1 MLGWVLR
8 WLSARDVVKAINS
21 AQAVIQFRAD
31 GVIEDANPIFLQL
44 MNYTLSEIKGQHHRI
59 FVDPAEAR
67 QPDYQAFWNRLR
79 AGTAQTA
86 QFKRLAK
93 GGKEVWIQASYV
105 PVFSRGKVCRI
116 IKFATDVTA
125 QVMAQA
131 DMQGQIEAIGRA
143 QAVIEFDLDGRI
155 LTANDNFLRLM
166 DYRLAEVQG
175 QHHRLFVAANEASC
189 SQYAAFWEALRRGE
203 YQTAEFRRLAKGGRE
218 VWIHATYNPICTP
231 DGRVVKVIKYASDIT
246 EEVAQRAQFKL
257 LSLVVDQTD
266 NAVLVCGADLRVLY
280 VNQGF
285 ERLTAYR
292 QSDVLGKDVATLL
305 TGKQT
310 DPVELKS
317 LQDAMRK
324 QQAYVGELLNTSR
337 DGRDYWVSVAINP
350 VFSASGSL
358 THQVMVLSNIS
369 HTKEREQEFTKR
381 FVAIGRTNAVCEW
394 DLAGRLVEAN
404 AYLIEHLQEP
414 NFAALQA
421 RSRLLPE
428 IIGTDLFARLLAGEQ
443 VNGEF
448 RMYRA
453 DGSEVLM
460 NGTACPITNA
470 VGEVRHIVSYG
481 VDVTSKIEAERVTD
495 QEMSQV
501 IASSE
506 KIRVIIEVINQISSQ
521 TNLLALNAAIE
532 AARAGEQGRG
542 FAVVADEVRK
552 LALQSSES
560 ATEISALVAESI
572 ERIRNLEISLRR
584 LSGSD

>member
-1 MLGWVLR
+1 MLGSILR

-59 FVDPAEAR
+59 FVDPAEAS
-67 QPDYQAFWNRLR
+67 QSDYQAFWNRLR

-105 PVFSRGKVCRI
+105 PVVSQGKVCRI

-131 DMQGQIEAIGRA
+131 DMQGQIEAISRA

-175 QHHRLFVAANEASC
+175 QQHRMFVAASEAS
-189 SQYAAFWEALRRGE
+189 STQYAAFWEALRRGE

-231 DGRVVKVIKYASDIT
+231 DGRVIKVIKYASDIT

-266 NAVLVCGADLRVLY
+266 NAVLVCGADQRVLY
-280 VNQGF
+280 VNHGF

-292 QSDVLGKDVATLL
+292 QADVLGKDVATLL
-305 TGKQT
+305 SGKQT

-350 VFSASGSL
+350 VLSASGGL
-358 THQVMVLSNIS
+358 THQVVVLSDIS
-369 HTKEREQEFTKR
+369 HTKAREQEFAKR

-404 AYLIEHLQEP
+404 AYLIEHLQESD
-414 NFAALQA
+414 FKTLQA

-428 IIGTDLFARLLAGEQ
+428 IIGADLFARLLAGEQ
-443 VNGEF
+443 INGEF
-448 RMYRA
+448 RMYRS
-453 DGSEVLM
+453 DGTEVLM
-460 NGTACPITNA
+460 NGTACPITDA
-470 VGEVRHIVSYG
+470 VGEIKHIVSYG

-572 ERIRNLEISLRR
+572 ERIHNLETSLRR

>member
-1 MLGWVLR
+1 
-8 WLSARDVVKAINS
+8 
-21 AQAVIQFRAD
+21 
-31 GVIEDANPIFLQL
+31 
-44 MNYTLSEIKGQHHRI
+44 
-59 FVDPAEAR
+59 
-67 QPDYQAFWNRLR
+67 
-79 AGTAQTA
+79 
-86 QFKRLAK
+86 
-93 GGKEVWIQASYV
+93 
-105 PVFSRGKVCRI
+105 
-116 IKFATDVTA
+116 
-125 QVMAQA
+125 
-131 DMQGQIEAIGRA
+131 
-143 QAVIEFDLDGRI
+143 
-155 LTANDNFLRLM
+155 
-166 DYRLAEVQG
+166 
-175 QHHRLFVAANEASC
+175 
-189 SQYAAFWEALRRGE
+189 
-203 YQTAEFRRLAKGGRE
+203 
-218 VWIHATYNPICTP
+218 
-231 DGRVVKVIKYASDIT
+231 
-246 EEVAQRAQFKL
+246 
-257 LSLVVDQTD
+257 VVDQTD
-266 NAVLVCGADLRVLY
+266 NAVLVCGADQRVLY
-280 VNQGF
+280 VNHGF

-292 QSDVLGKDVATLL
+292 QSDVLGKEVTTLL
-305 TGKQT
+305 SGKQT
-310 DPVELKS
+310 DPAELKS

-324 QQAYVGELLNTSR
+324 HQAYVGELLNTSR

-350 VFSASGSL
+350 VLSASGGL
-358 THQVMVLSNIS
+358 THQVLVLSDIS
-369 HTKEREQEFTKR
+369 HTKEREQEFAKR

-394 DLAGRLVEAN
+394 DLAGHLVEAN

-414 NFAALQA
+414 DFKTLQA

-453 DGSEVLM
+453 DGTEVLM
-460 NGTACPITNA
+460 NGTACPITDA
-470 VGEVRHIVSYG
+470 LGEIKHIVSYG

-495 QEMSQV
+495 QEMNQV